1 MIEYV
6 LKLSI
11 HSSLINNIISVYNSY
26 QSLDYIL
33 SRCYFKW
40 DVIESIIQTQS
51 FVGVT

>member
-6 LKLSI
+6 HNLSN
-11 HSSLINNIISVYNSY
+11 HSSLINISVDNSY
-26 QSLDYIL
+26 QYLDYIL
-33 SRCYFKW
+33 ARCYFKW

>member
-6 LKLSI
+6 LNLSN
-11 HSSLINNIISVYNSY
+11 HSSFSSDNIY
-26 QSLDYIL
+26 QYLDYIL
-33 SRCYFKW
+33 ARCYFKW

>member
-6 LKLSI
+6 LNLSN
-11 HSSLINNIISVYNSY
+11 HSSLINISSDNIY
-26 QSLDYIL
+26 QYLDYIL
-33 SRCYFKW
+33 ARCYFKW